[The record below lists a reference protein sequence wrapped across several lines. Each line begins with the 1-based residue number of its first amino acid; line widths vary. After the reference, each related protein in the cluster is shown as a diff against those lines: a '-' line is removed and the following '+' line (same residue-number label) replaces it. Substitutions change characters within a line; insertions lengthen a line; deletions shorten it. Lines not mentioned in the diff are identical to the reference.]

1 MTIAMMRIVSRTMMT
16 TRVARSL
23 ARSLDYADAQMKK
36 KMDVSSA
43 ESWSLSNA
51 IFQKALSTPP
61 HQLVSRHKKRIN
73 HRISN

>member
-16 TRVARSL
+16 TRV